1 MLYHETIRIPQERVG
16 VLVGRDGR
24 VKRRIEKLT
33 NTDLEID
40 SEGTV
45 TITNPEKSENPVLAW
60 KARNIVRAIAR
71 GFSPK
76 RALSLID
83 DDAQLVIVSLKDAVG
98 SSPSQIQRVAG
109 RIIGERGRTRRVIEE
124 ITETKVSVYGKT
136 VSIIGVPPGLD
147 FARRAIDML
156 ITGAP
161 HSAVYTRL
169 ESMRREMN
177 RMRAELWEEHP
188 E

>member
-16 VLVGRDGR
+16 VLVGRNGR
-24 VKRRIEKLT
+24 VKRRIEQLT
-33 NTDLEID
+33 NTNLDID

-45 TITNPEKSENPVLAW
+45 TITNPEDTENPVLAW

-76 RALSLID
+76 RALYLID
-83 DDAQLVIVSLKDAVG
+83 DDAQLIIISLKDIVG
-98 SSPSQIQRVAG
+98 SSPSQIKRVAG

-124 ITETKVSVYGKT
+124 ITETKISVYGKT
-136 VSIIGVPPGLD
+136 VSIIGNIPGLD
-147 FARRAIDML
+147 FARKAIDML
-156 ITGAP
+156 IQGSP
-161 HSAVYTRL
+161 HSTVYTRL

-177 RMRAELWEEHP
+177 RMQAELWEESP